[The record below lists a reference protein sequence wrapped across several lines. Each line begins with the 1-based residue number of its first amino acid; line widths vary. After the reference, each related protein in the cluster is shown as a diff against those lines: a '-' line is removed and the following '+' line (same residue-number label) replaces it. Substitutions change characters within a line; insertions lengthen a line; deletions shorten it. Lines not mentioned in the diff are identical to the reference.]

1 MSAHQWPPRF
11 PTTPL
16 VTVCHQSVG
25 IARAGLNL
33 SPSAH
38 GFLMILVWC
47 QWFKVVSFSWQL
59 LQRVFFQQTATKFN
73 FSLHLHS
80 ISYFLCITYTIY
92 INFIYIAH
100 IIYIFYIS
108 PISCPSPTYIIYI
121 NFIYVTYINY
131 IIYINFI
138 YRCSTFTCPLQNLL
152 RFIYTGVLTQSL
164 LSKETWKSL
173 LPCYGSLDVTAMDV
187 TIGVAAMDVTAM
199 EVTAMEVT
207 AMEVTAMEVTAMS
220 VKSNEF
226 QKQWMSGAMNDLS
239 NDISHESF
247 VFTSSTFTIWR
258 KSRTKASFLQ
268 LQLSVFEGS
277 LARKLRCHI
286 FN

>member
-11 PTTPL
+11 PTTAL

-25 IARAGLNL
+25 IARVGLNL

-59 LQRVFFQQTATKFN
+59 LRRVFFQQTTTKFN

-80 ISYFLCITYTIY
+80 ISYFLYITYTIY

-100 IIYIFYIS
+100 IIYILYIS

-152 RFIYTGVLTQSL
+152 RFIYTEVLTQSL

-187 TIGVAAMDVTAM
+187 TAIGVVAATDVAAMGVTAMDVTAM
-199 EVTAMEVT
+199 DVTAMD
-207 AMEVTAMEVTAMS
+207 VTAMS

-226 QKQWMSGAMNDLS
+226 QEQCMSGAMNVKS
-239 NDISHESF
+239 NE
-247 VFTSSTFTIWR
+247 
-258 KSRTKASFLQ
+258 
-268 LQLSVFEGS
+268 
-277 LARKLRCHI
+277 
-286 FN
+286 